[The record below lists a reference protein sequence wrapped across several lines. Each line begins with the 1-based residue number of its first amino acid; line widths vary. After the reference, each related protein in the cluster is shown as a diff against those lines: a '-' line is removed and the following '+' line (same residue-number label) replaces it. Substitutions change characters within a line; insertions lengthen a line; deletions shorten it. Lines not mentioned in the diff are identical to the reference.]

1 MVIIII
7 SLVAYLKVM
16 SVPGKKEVER
26 DKEGWDVGGR
36 MLGRCHINLV
46 DRQGLL
52 EELAKT

>member
-7 SLVAYLKVM
+7 SLVAHLKVM

-36 MLGRCHINLV
+36 TLGRCHINLV

>member
-16 SVPGKKEVER
+16 SVLGKKEVER

-36 MLGRCHINLV
+36 MLGRWPY
-46 DRQGLL
+46 
-52 EELAKT
+52 